1 LAARIGAFEASLCY
15 AKIEPAALH
24 RGEIGCRC
32 REDIEA
38 VGGRLEFELGDFPA
52 PDRRRGGVSPAS
64 APDGRKLSKA
74 ARGLSRSNRH
84 SAA

>member
-1 LAARIGAFEASLCY
+1 LAARIGAFEAPLCY

-38 VGGRLEFELGDFPA
+38 VGQKPEFELGDPPTVIA
-52 PDRRRGGVSPAS
+52 GTAALAS
-64 APDGRKLSKA
+64 QALPMA
-74 ARGLSRSNRH
+74 AC
-84 SAA
+84 